1 MKSLRSQI
9 SFNTVT
15 SIAVISSLII
25 GLSIYVYEKLY
36 VEFVSAEVNAI
47 GENIAVDLID
57 FIDDP
62 AGSFYQTEVLLR
74 LGEYDYA
81 ETAYI
86 LDNDGNVLNMYIGP
100 AGINK
105 EKTTLGPSEEER
117 DGKVSNGVLPEN
129 LSSFSHVD
137 KWSHQGRG

>member
-1 MKSLRSQI
+1 M
-9 SFNTVT
+9 
-15 SIAVISSLII
+15 ISSLII

-57 FIDDP
+57 YMGEP

-86 LDNDGNVLNMYIGP
+86 LDNDGNVLNAYIGP
-100 AGINK
+100 AGLNK
-105 EKTTLGPSEEER
+105 EKNLAASSIVGQNSDPS
-117 DGKVSNGVLPEN
+117 GVSVSLVNYRPTN
-129 LSSFSHVD
+129 HFASAWPSSN
-137 KWSHQGRG
+137 

>member
-100 AGINK
+100 AGINSAGD
-105 EKTTLGPSEEER
+105 TSP
-117 DGKVSNGVLPEN
+117 N
-129 LSSFSHVD
+129 SSSCQRSKASKPITFS
-137 KWSHQGRG
+137 STSTFA